1 MLINKIF
8 VVCKD
13 MKFHHFSQEK
23 YGTKTDNSGKI
34 NRNSQ
39 FFDRNCHKKH
49 KFATKKIVTEVIC
62 NHAIVVYTESHLQE
76 ALST

>member
-1 MLINKIF
+1 MLVNKIF

-39 FFDRNCHKKH
+39 FFARNCHKKH
-49 KFATKKIVTEVIC
+49 KFATKK
-62 NHAIVVYTESHLQE
+62 
-76 ALST
+76 

>member
-23 YGTKTDNSGKI
+23 YGRKTDNSGKL
-34 NRNSQ
+34 
-39 FFDRNCHKKH
+39 
-49 KFATKKIVTEVIC
+49 TETALFLPQI
-62 NHAIVVYTESHLQE
+62 AI
-76 ALST
+76 

>member
-23 YGTKTDNSGKI
+23 YGRKTDNSGKI
-34 NRNSQ
+34 NRNSLV
-39 FFDRNCHKKH
+39 FAPNCHKNI
-49 KFATKKIVTEVIC
+49 TLQPQIGIC
-62 NHAIVVYTESHLQE
+62 GYELIWS
-76 ALST
+76 

>member
-1 MLINKIF
+1 MLVNKIF

-34 NRNSQ
+34 NRNCLIFAQ
-39 FFDRNCHKKH
+39 NCHKKH
-49 KFATKKIVTEVIC
+49 NFATQ
-62 NHAIVVYTESHLQE
+62 NWYMWLRVYMV
-76 ALST
+76 LSS